1 MNKVKKFFGF
11 LFIVPILLNACNPL
25 PSNGVSENESS
36 VVSSSSEDVYYEVTW
51 FNEYGDE
58 LATTDVKAGDTPF
71 FLYIVESTMQHIR
84 TLFGWS
90 LTYGGEI
97 VKIMPASA
105 DISYYAVVYEEV
117 QRYTLTFN
125 TNGGSVIS
133 EIEEDYGT
141 TINKPE
147 DPVKEDHTFI
157 HWTYDE
163 ELKKMVTWPL
173 TIKADI
179 TVYAM
184 WGIDSRVD

>member
-11 LFIVPILLNACNPL
+11 LFIVPILLNGCNPL
-25 PSNGVSENESS
+25 PSNEVSENESS
-36 VVSSSSEDVYYEVTW
+36 VTSSSSEDIYYEVTW

-125 TNGGSVIS
+125 TNGGSSIA

-141 TINKPE
+141 AINKPE
-147 DPVKEDHTFI
+147 DPFKEDYTFI
-157 HWTYDE
+157 HWTFDE
-163 ELKKMVTWPL
+163 ELKKVVTWPIIL
-173 TIKADI
+173 KSDV
-179 TVYAM
+179 TVYAL
-184 WGIDSRVD
+184 WE